1 MTIKQTLAKGMI
13 ILKSN
18 NIDSPKL
25 KARLLLQYVLKKTR
39 QYLIIYDNEEV
50 GKKEQWEYFV
60 NIDKLAKGV
69 PLQHITHT
77 QEFMKM
83 DFYVD
88 ENVLIPRPDTEI
100 LVEEVINIA
109 KRMGKSKI
117 LDLCTGS
124 GAIAISI
131 AKNVPNAE
139 VYAVDI
145 SEKALDIADKNAH
158 RLEAKVKFIKSD
170 LFKNLKNMKFDIIVS
185 NPPYIK
191 KEDIKF
197 LSEDVQK
204 EPQIAL
210 DGGYDGLD
218 FYRKISKQAIDYLK
232 FGSFLCFEIGYDQ
245 KDEVKEIIDKLE
257 HYKGT
262 IQSDA
267 YAPYRKLESDAYP
280 DIMRIACL
288 QHVKRDF
295 IDCGKEDKD
304 AQKVVDIINRFYRED
319 KKHKVGV
326 NGWTVEDH
334 LAYRQSYAP
343 DILQDLLEKLEEIS
357 SRKDLLPKSTLAQA
371 VGYALN
377 EYNAI
382 CDIFKRGDTALDNNY
397 IERIQRYISL
407 SRRNSLFFGS
417 HEGARRGAI
426 LYSIAISCKLNGIN
440 LFEYIS
446 DVIEKTIEWQPN
458 TPLEK
463 YRDILPDRWKKQ

>member
-39 QYLIIYDNEEV
+39 QYLIVYDNEEV

-109 KRMGKSKI
+109 KKMDKPKI

-139 VYAVDI
+139 VYAIDI
-145 SEKALDIADKNAH
+145 SEKALDIASKNAQ
-158 RLEAKVKFIKSD
+158 RLEANVKFIKSD

-210 DGGYDGLD
+210 DGGFDGLD

-245 KDEVKEIIDKLE
+245 KEEVTEIIEKLE

-262 IQSDA
+262 
-267 YAPYRKLESDAYP
+267 YCK
-280 DIMRIACL
+280 
-288 QHVKRDF
+288 
-295 IDCGKEDKD
+295 
-304 AQKVVDIINRFYRED
+304 
-319 KKHKVGV
+319 
-326 NGWTVEDH
+326 
-334 LAYRQSYAP
+334 
-343 DILQDLLEKLEEIS
+343 
-357 SRKDLLPKSTLAQA
+357 KDLC
-371 VGYALN
+371 GN
-377 EYNAI
+377 
-382 CDIFKRGDTALDNNY
+382 D
-397 IERIQRYISL
+397 RIIITQVS
-407 SRRNSLFFGS
+407 
-417 HEGARRGAI
+417 
-426 LYSIAISCKLNGIN
+426 
-440 LFEYIS
+440 
-446 DVIEKTIEWQPN
+446 
-458 TPLEK
+458 
-463 YRDILPDRWKKQ
+463 

>member
-1 MTIKQTLAKGMI
+1 MTIKQTLAKGTI

-18 NIDSPKL
+18 DIDSPKL

-39 QYLIIYDNEEV
+39 QYLIVYDNEEV

-60 NIDKLAKGV
+60 NIDKLTKGV

-88 ENVLIPRPDTEI
+88 EHVLIPRPDTEI

-109 KRMGKSKI
+109 KKMDKPKI

-139 VYAVDI
+139 VYAIDI
-145 SEKALDIADKNAH
+145 SEKALNVASKNAQ
-158 RLEAKVKFIKSD
+158 RLETKVKFIKSD

-191 KEDIKF
+191 KEDIQY
-197 LSEDVQK
+197 LSEDVKK

-218 FYRKISKQAIDYLK
+218 FYRKISKQAIDYFK

-245 KDEVKEIIDKLE
+245 KEDVTEIIEKLE

-262 IQSDA
+262 
-267 YAPYRKLESDAYP
+267 YCK
-280 DIMRIACL
+280 
-288 QHVKRDF
+288 
-295 IDCGKEDKD
+295 
-304 AQKVVDIINRFYRED
+304 
-319 KKHKVGV
+319 
-326 NGWTVEDH
+326 
-334 LAYRQSYAP
+334 
-343 DILQDLLEKLEEIS
+343 
-357 SRKDLLPKSTLAQA
+357 KDLC
-371 VGYALN
+371 GN
-377 EYNAI
+377 
-382 CDIFKRGDTALDNNY
+382 D
-397 IERIQRYISL
+397 RIIITQVS
-407 SRRNSLFFGS
+407 
-417 HEGARRGAI
+417 
-426 LYSIAISCKLNGIN
+426 
-440 LFEYIS
+440 
-446 DVIEKTIEWQPN
+446 
-458 TPLEK
+458 
-463 YRDILPDRWKKQ
+463 